1 MAEQLVLAGVE
12 KSYGTTIR
20 TPVLKG
26 INLRINRGEFAAII
40 GQSGSGK
47 STLLN
52 VIGLLDRADSGDI
65 RLDGTSVA
73 TWDDDTCARFRNRT
87 FGFVFQFHHLLPE
100 FTALENV
107 LFPFRI
113 ARGTVTPEARD
124 RARALLDRVGLSD
137 RMNNRSRNL
146 SGGQQQRVAIARAL
160 MNKPAVLLADEPTGN
175 LDNDASSDIL
185 ELLREIN
192 RELSTTFIIVTHDHQ
207 IAAACDR
214 VITIADGIIKE
225 DLQIEA
231 DVGQDWNTSS
241 PCYCRMRNS
250 GK

>member
-1 MAEQLVLAGVE
+1 MADQIVLTGIE

-20 TPVLKG
+20 TPVLRD
-26 INLRINRGEFAAII
+26 ISLRFSKGEFAAVI

-52 VIGLLDRADSGDI
+52 IIGLLDRPDGGQLL
-65 RLDGTSVA
+65 LDGSSVFNY
-73 TWDDDTCARFRNRT
+73 DDDACARIRNRT

-107 LFPFRI
+107 LFPYRI
-113 ARGTVTPEARD
+113 AFGKVTVPAHE
-124 RARALLDRVGLSD
+124 RARQLLDRVGLSQ
-137 RMNNRSRNL
+137 RVNNRSRNL

-160 MNKPAVLLADEPTGN
+160 MNEPEILLADEPTGN
-175 LDNDASSDIL
+175 LDTDAGSGIL

-192 RELSTTFIIVTHDHQ
+192 RDFATTFIIVTHDRH

-214 VITIADGIIKE
+214 VITIADGTIQE
-225 DLQIEA
+225 DLRIEA
-231 DVGQDWNTSS
+231 NSSGDWDKFS
-241 PCYCRMRNS
+241 PCYCRLRRS
-250 GK
+250 TG